1 MKISP
6 RQYAKLIQ
14 ETTQGLEE
22 SQVNE
27 VLSKI
32 IKLIKKNK
40 DKKIV
45 KKIIQQLKKIYLKE
59 TGELPVEITS
69 VRKLKEN
76 QINMIKEKIAQKNNL
91 SPEKI
96 IISNVIKNEIKGG
109 LIVRIKDRI
118 IDGSL
123 KGKMAKLKKALK

>member
-27 VLSKI
+27 VLNKI

-59 TGELPVEITS
+59 TGELPIEITS

-109 LIVRIKDRI
+109 LIVRIKDQI

>member
-59 TGELPVEITS
+59 TGELPIEVIS